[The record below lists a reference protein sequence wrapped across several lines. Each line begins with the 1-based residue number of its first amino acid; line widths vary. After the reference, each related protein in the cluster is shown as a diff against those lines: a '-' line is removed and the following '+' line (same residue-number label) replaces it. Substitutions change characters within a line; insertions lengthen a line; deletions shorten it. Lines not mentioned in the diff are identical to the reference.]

1 MERTDSVFC
10 QRIRPSILEQGS
22 LIMPYYLL
30 AIALLAASTCH
41 AQSESQPNLRVL
53 STPEAPP
60 SYTVFHSKEV
70 IKIDGHLDE
79 KAWQLSPPITFVMPW
94 NDAQREGS
102 QGTKAR
108 LLWDE
113 VNLYIAYECVDPY
126 LDSEVTKHDGPVYN
140 EDAVEIF
147 ATPNAGDI
155 GAYFGYEMNIN
166 GALLDYIAF
175 GGGSEWT
182 ENIHP
187 SWQSEGVQIA
197 TTYTGTLNDHSD
209 RDQSWILEI
218 AIPLANF
225 RHLGG
230 QIPPRDGDRWRAGLN
245 RTAGHKGQF
254 GLWADTHQAKPS
266 FHHSIHFGELIFSSQ
281 NASPAKR

>member
-1 MERTDSVFC
+1 
-10 QRIRPSILEQGS
+10 
-22 LIMPYYLL
+22 MPYLFLFIVLL
-30 AIALLAASTCH
+30 ATSAGH
-41 AQSESQPNLRVL
+41 AQDDAQPNLRVL
-53 STPEAPP
+53 PAPDAPP
-60 SYTVFHSKEV
+60 TYAVFRSEET

-79 KAWQLSPPITFVMPW
+79 KTWQNSPRIAFIMPW
-94 NDAQREGS
+94 NDPQREGS
-102 QGTKAR
+102 QGTTAR
-108 LLWDE
+108 LLWDAK
-113 VNLYIAYECVDPY
+113 NLYIAYECADPY
-126 LDSEVTKHDGPVYN
+126 LDSEVTEHDGPVYT

-182 ENIHP
+182 ANIHP
-187 SWQSEGVQIA
+187 AWQSEGVEIA
-197 TTYTGTLNDHSD
+197 TSYIGTLNDHSD

-230 QIPPRDGDRWRAGLN
+230 HIPPRDGDRWRAGLN
-245 RTAGHKGQF
+245 RTAGDKGQF
-254 GLWADTHQAKPS
+254 GLWADTHQPKPS
-266 FHHSIHFGELIFSSQ
+266 FHHSIHFGELIFSKK
-281 NASPAKR
+281 NASAATR